1 MKWLW
6 LTVLVVLLDQVSKF
20 FILENLEINSSIILY
35 SWINLVHAC
44 NEGAAF
50 SFMSNA
56 GGWQR
61 WFFVGLTST
70 IAVAILIWL
79 TGLSS
84 QQKVLSCA
92 LALILGGALGN
103 LWDRIELGC
112 VVDFVQVYLTF
123 IPMRLFNPWPAF
135 NVADSAITI
144 GAILLIIDTFLFDHV
159 KVSKKIVR

>member
-6 LTVLVVLLDQVSKF
+6 LTALVVLLDQVTKF
-20 FILENLEINSSIILY
+20 FILENLEISSSIMLY

-61 WFFVGLTST
+61 WLFIGLTSA
-70 IAVAILIWL
+70 IAMAIFIWL
-79 TGLSS
+79 IGLSG
-84 QQKVLSCA
+84 QQKVLGCA

-144 GAILLIIDTFLFDHV
+144 GAILLIIDTFLFDRV
-159 KVSKKIVR
+159 KYSKKIGR